1 MKRNSLS
8 QTTHIRHTKLLD
20 LGILIF
26 SVVALCSAML
36 LSFIYVNN
44 DNPKTTPFVLRK
56 DTYDKLFPFLL
67 GTVAVGGFGLAYTRI
82 QRSKEDEIARK
93 KAAKALLERRIKR
106 LQEIYAIV
114 LTLYQNIRL
123 QLRRLSI
130 AFIFDKYDGQWKI
143 RRSLFEEVL
152 FALNESQM
160 AGEKI
165 VKTLEFEQDAIK
177 SVRQKHHSDDEDNQE
192 YEKLIDDLRSQIG
205 GIEGVLRNVLKL
217 VEWQSITVGTSS
229 EEDLVAVPQK
239 FVNFVETSSTGNL
252 GFLKIIQYFNKFSK
266 NIRLRIAILET
277 EYESY
282 GDES

>member
-1 MKRNSLS
+1 MERNSPL
-8 QTTHIRHTKLLD
+8 QKQHTKLLD

-26 SVVALCSAML
+26 SVLALCSAML

-67 GTVAVGGFGLAYTRI
+67 GTVAVGGFALAYTRI
-82 QRSKEDEIARK
+82 QRSKEDENARK
-93 KAAKALLERRIKR
+93 KAAKALLDRRIKR
-106 LQEIYAIV
+106 LQEIYTVV

-130 AFIFDKYDGQWKI
+130 AFIFDKETGQWKI
-143 RRSLFEEVL
+143 RRSLFEETL
-152 FALNESQM
+152 LTLNEFQM

-165 VKTLEFEQDAIK
+165 VKTLEFEQDAIR
-177 SVRQKHHSDDEDNQE
+177 SVRGNHSDDDKE
-192 YEKLIDDLRSQIG
+192 YEKLIGDLKSQIG

-217 VEWQSITVGTSS
+217 VEWQSITVGTSAN
-229 EEDLVAVPQK
+229 EDLIAVPQK
-239 FVNFVETSSTGNL
+239 FVNFVEISSTGNL

-266 NIRLRIAILET
+266 NIRLRIAILEA

-282 GDES
+282 GDE

>member
-1 MKRNSLS
+1 MKRNSS
-8 QTTHIRHTKLLD
+8 IQRQHAKLLD
-20 LGILIF
+20 LGILVF
-26 SVVALCSAML
+26 SVVALCSALL

-67 GTVAVGGFGLAYTRI
+67 GTVAVGGFALAYTRI
-82 QRSKEDEIARK
+82 QRSKEDEIARR
-93 KAAKALLERRIKR
+93 KATKALLDRRIKR
-106 LQEIYAIV
+106 LQEIYTVV

-123 QLRRLSI
+123 QLRQLSI
-130 AFIFDKYDGQWKI
+130 AFVFDKEAEQWKI
-143 RRSLFEEVL
+143 RRCLLEEAL
-152 FALNESQM
+152 LALNESQM

-165 VKTLEFEQDAIK
+165 VKTLEFEQDVIK
-177 SVRQKHHSDDEDNQE
+177 SVRESHNNNEDNKQ

-217 VEWQSITVGTSS
+217 VEWQSITAGTSAD
-229 EEDLVAVPQK
+229 EDLVAVPQK

-266 NIRLRIAILET
+266 NIRLRIAILEA

-282 GDES
+282 GDE

>member
-67 GTVAVGGFGLAYTRI
+67 GTVAVGGFALAYTRI
-82 QRSKEDEIARK
+82 QRSKEEEIARK

-106 LQEIYAIV
+106 LQEIYTIV

-177 SVRQKHHSDDEDNQE
+177 SVRQKHDSDDEDNQE
-192 YEKLIDDLRSQIG
+192 YEKLIDDLRAQIG

-277 EYESY
+277 EHESY
-282 GDES
+282 GNES

>member
-1 MKRNSLS
+1 MERNSPIKR
-8 QTTHIRHTKLLD
+8 QYAKLLD
-20 LGILIF
+20 LGILI
-26 SVVALCSAML
+26 SSIIALCSALL

-67 GTVAVGGFGLAYTRI
+67 GTVAVGGFALAYTRI
-82 QRSKEDEIARK
+82 QRSKEDEIAQN
-93 KAAKALLERRIKR
+93 KAQKALLDRKIKR
-106 LQEIYAIV
+106 LQEIYTVV

-130 AFIFDKYDGQWKI
+130 AFVFDKETGQWKI

-152 FALNESQM
+152 LELNESQM
-160 AGEKI
+160 TGEKI
-165 VKTLEFEQDAIK
+165 VKTLEFEQDA
-177 SVRQKHHSDDEDNQE
+177 VRSARGSQNNNDNKE
-192 YEKLIDDLRSQIG
+192 YEKLINDLRSQIG

-217 VEWQSITVGTSS
+217 VEWQSITVGTSDN
-229 EEDLVAVPQK
+229 EDLVVVPQK
-239 FVNFVETSSTGNL
+239 FVNFVEVSSTGNL

-266 NIRLRIAILET
+266 NIRLRIAILEA

-282 GDES
+282 GDE

>member
-1 MKRNSLS
+1 
-8 QTTHIRHTKLLD
+8 
-20 LGILIF
+20 
-26 SVVALCSAML
+26 ML

-67 GTVAVGGFGLAYTRI
+67 GTVAVGGFALAYTRI
-82 QRSKEDEIARK
+82 QRSKEEEIARK

-106 LQEIYAIV
+106 LQEIYTIV

-177 SVRQKHHSDDEDNQE
+177 SVRQKHDSDDEDNQE
-192 YEKLIDDLRSQIG
+192 YEKLIDDLRAQIG

-277 EYESY
+277 EHESY
-282 GDES
+282 GNES

>member
-1 MKRNSLS
+1 MKRNSLI
-8 QTTHIRHTKLLD
+8 QRQHIQHTKLLD
-20 LGILIF
+20 LGILIL
-26 SVVALCSAML
+26 SVVALCSALL

-67 GTVAVGGFGLAYTRI
+67 GTVAVGGFALAYTRI

-106 LQEIYAIV
+106 LQEIYTIV

-130 AFIFDKYDGQWKI
+130 AFIFDEGDERWTI
-143 RRSLFEEVL
+143 RRSLFEEAL
-152 FALNESQM
+152 LALNESQM

-177 SVRQKHHSDDEDNQE
+177 SVRQKHDSHDENNQE

-217 VEWQSITVGTSS
+217 VEWQSVTVGTSS
-229 EEDLVAVPQK
+229 DEDLVAVPQK
-239 FVNFVETSSTGNL
+239 FVDFVKTSSTGNL

-266 NIRLRIAILET
+266 NIRLRIALLEA

-282 GDES
+282 GDE